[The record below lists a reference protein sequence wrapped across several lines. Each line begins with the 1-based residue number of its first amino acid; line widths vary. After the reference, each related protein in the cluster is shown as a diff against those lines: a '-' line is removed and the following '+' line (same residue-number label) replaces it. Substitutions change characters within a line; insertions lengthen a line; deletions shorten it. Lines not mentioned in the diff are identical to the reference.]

1 MPAQADGGRG
11 AGRPSESP
19 AATRFLRLGRK
30 NVYEI
35 GRRCQGG
42 RSARCLPSM
51 DVSRMDKPI
60 DLLAEFGKFGLERR
74 LSLRDPATISAF
86 VGHVGDKVEG
96 AVGDS
101 PLLHGQRTEAM
112 FEALMVSLG
121 EFELLKGEDGGRLF
135 PKDRYKIPDFR
146 IVRKDGSHWLVEV
159 KNVYEHE
166 PFEQRR
172 RLFTGSYLERLTVYA
187 DATGAELKIAVY
199 WARWSIWTLVSP
211 SRLIG
216 PDGGLDLDMVTAIRV
231 NELSRLGDRMIGT
244 RSPLR
249 LRLSMDEA
257 RTSPIEV
264 TFTVGGVQ
272 IFCADQEIV
281 EPAEQKIVWVFM
293 QYGRWRPVEPE
304 AILDSDRLLALEYR
318 WDPLEP
324 SNQGFEIV
332 GTLSEMFAAHY
343 AEQTIDSGKVVQ
355 IRAPLRPNWL
365 EPLVSLN
372 TTKRRLPLWTFAQ
385 EPNFEGLA
393 DE

>member
-1 MPAQADGGRG
+1 
-11 AGRPSESP
+11 
-19 AATRFLRLGRK
+19 
-30 NVYEI
+30 
-35 GRRCQGG
+35 
-42 RSARCLPSM
+42 
-51 DVSRMDKPI
+51 MDKPI

-257 RTSPIEV
+257 RTSPIDANGEV

-332 GTLSEMFAAHY
+332 GTLSKMFAAHY